1 MWLLASRLWFWAVV
15 VRPLKHIVPLRTLV
29 HLLHRSPGRLSD
41 ATRVRREVESFL
53 RQSGRLP
60 RRPPA
65 NCLERSL
72 GAYRLLCRAGASPA
86 LVVGM
91 RRGSRT
97 GVDGHVWVVVDGR
110 PLAEDETFLA
120 GFGRVLAFDASGRQM
135 SGAAEAMPDGLR
147 LGT

>member
-1 MWLLASRLWFWAVV
+1 M
-15 VRPLKHIVPLRTLV
+15 
-29 HLLHRSPGRLSD
+29 
-41 ATRVRREVESFL
+41 RREVESFL

-135 SGAAEAMPDGLR
+135 SGATEAMPDGLR

>member
-1 MWLLASRLWFWAVV
+1 MWLLASRLWFWALV

-29 HLLHRSPGRLSD
+29 HLLHRSPGCPTD
-41 ATRVRREVESFL
+41 VTRVRRDVESLL

-60 RRPPA
+60 LRPPA

-110 PLAEDETFLA
+110 PLAEDATFLA

-135 SGAAEAMPDGLR
+135 SGANEAMPDGLR
-147 LGT
+147 MGT

>member
-1 MWLLASRLWFWAVV
+1 MSRWKQIESVYQSAL
-15 VRPLKHIVPLRTLV
+15 
-29 HLLHRSPGRLSD
+29 GRDEGQRAAFLD
-41 ATRVRREVESFL
+41 QACGGDEELRREVESFL

-110 PLAEDETFLA
+110 PLAENETFLA
-120 GFGRVLAFDASGRQM
+120 GFGRVLAFDASGRQI
-135 SGAAEAMPDGLR
+135 SGAADPIPDGLR